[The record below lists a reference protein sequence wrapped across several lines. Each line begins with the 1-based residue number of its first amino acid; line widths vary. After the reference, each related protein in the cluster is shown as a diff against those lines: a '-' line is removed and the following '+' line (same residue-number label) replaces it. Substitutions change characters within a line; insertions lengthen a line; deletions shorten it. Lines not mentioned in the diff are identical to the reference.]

1 MGKLVKGVT
10 NLFAGGKAVDTSQA
24 QFKPYALTTPGGSSY
39 FDTKTGT
46 GGIKLSPDL
55 QSMWDSYIE
64 GAQGALPSEQQN
76 LVANTV
82 SDYGMGLFGKAANL
96 DTQGITKDYLGKQM
110 ALLEPGRAQESS
122 RLNDLMFRGGT
133 LGQGVG
139 MGGGYVNPQQYALA
153 MAREQQNAG
162 LAMGA
167 EDRTRAMQN
176 EDLQRA
182 LGFYGMGQELKYQP
196 YQQSANI
203 LGYGTELQNLAM
215 PALQYGIQ
223 AGQASATAGA
233 NVAGLQQKAR
243 DSNMSFWGNL
253 IGAGVGKLG

>member
-1 MGKLVKGVT
+1 MGKIVKGVT
-10 NLFAGGKAVDTSQA
+10 NLFGGQKVDTSQA
-24 QFKPYALTTPGGSSY
+24 AFKPYAITTPGGSSY
-39 FDTKTGT
+39 FDTATGT

-55 QSMWDSYIE
+55 QSMWDSYIQ
-64 GAQGALPSEQQN
+64 GAQGALPSEQQMQ
-76 LVANTV
+76 AAGTV
-82 SDYGMGLFGKAANL
+82 SDYGMGLWDRAANL

-110 ALLEPGRAQESS
+110 ALLEPSRAMESS
-122 RLNDLMFRGGT
+122 RLNDLQFSGGT

-139 MGGGYVNPQQYALA
+139 MGSGYVNPQQYALA
-153 MAREQQNAG
+153 MAREQENSR
-162 LAMGA
+162 LALGA

-182 LGFYGMGQELKYQP
+182 LGFYGMGQELRYQP

-223 AGQASATAGA
+223 SGQASAAAGA
-233 NVAGLQQKAR
+233 NIAGLQQKVR
-243 DSNMSFWGNL
+243 DSNMSFWGGL
-253 IGAGVGKLG
+253 LSGGANKLG

>member
-1 MGKLVKGVT
+1 MGKIVKGIT
-10 NLFAGGKAVDTSQA
+10 NIFGGKPVDTSQA

-39 FDTKTGT
+39 FDTAKGT

-55 QSMWDSYIE
+55 QSMWDSYISAAGE
-64 GAQGALPSEQQN
+64 AMPSEQQKQ
-76 LVANTV
+76 AASTV
-82 SDYGMGLFGKAANL
+82 SDYGMGMWDRAANL

-122 RLNDLMFRGGT
+122 RLNDLMFSGGT

-162 LAMGA
+162 LATAA
-167 EDRTRAMQN
+167 EDRTRTMQN

-196 YQQSANI
+196 YTQSANI

-233 NVAGLQQKAR
+233 NVAQLQQKAR
-243 DSNMSFWGNL
+243 DSNMNFWGGL
-253 IGAGVGKLG
+253 ISGGMNKWG

>member
-1 MGKLVKGVT
+1 MGKIVKGVT
-10 NLFAGGKAVDTSQA
+10 NIFGGKSVDTSQA

-55 QSMWDSYIE
+55 QNMWDQYMQ
-64 GAQGALPSEQQN
+64 GAEGALPTDQQN
-76 LVANTV
+76 LAADTV
-82 SDYGMGLFGKAANL
+82 SNYGMGLWDQAANL
-96 DTQGITKDYLGKQM
+96 DTQGITKDYLDKRM

-122 RLNDLMFRGGT
+122 RLNDLMFSGGT

-153 MAREQQNAG
+153 MAREQENNKVA
-162 LAMGA
+162 LES
-167 EDRTRAMQN
+167 EDRARTMQN

-182 LGFYGMGQELKYQP
+182 MGYYGLGQELKYQP
-196 YQQSANI
+196 FKQSADI

-223 AGQASATAGA
+223 SGQASATAGA

-243 DSNMSFWGNL
+243 DSNMSFWGGLLSGGMNKW
-253 IGAGVGKLG
+253 GK

>member
-1 MGKLVKGVT
+1 MGKIVKGIT
-10 NLFAGGKAVDTSQA
+10 NIFGGKSVDTSQA
-24 QFKPYALTTPGGSSY
+24 AFKPYALTTPGGSSY

-55 QSMWDSYIE
+55 QSMWDSYIG
-64 GAQGALPSEQQN
+64 GAQGALPAEEQMQ
-76 LVANTV
+76 AAGTV
-82 SDYGMGLFGKAANL
+82 SDYGMGLWDRAANL

-122 RLNDLMFRGGT
+122 RLNDLMFSGGT

-162 LAMGA
+162 LATAA
-167 EDRTRAMQN
+167 EDRTRTMQN

-196 YQQSANI
+196 YKQSADI

-223 AGQASATAGA
+223 SGQASASAGA
-233 NVAGLQQKAR
+233 NIAQLQQKAR
-243 DSNMSFWGNL
+243 DSNMSFWGGLLSGGMNKW
-253 IGAGVGKLG
+253 G

>member
-10 NLFAGGKAVDTSQA
+10 NIFSGGQKVDTSQA

-46 GGIKLSPDL
+46 GGINLSPEL
-55 QSMWDSYIE
+55 QNMWDSYIQ
-64 GAQGALPSEQQN
+64 GAQGALPSDQQIQN
-76 LVANTV
+76 AGVV

-122 RLNDLMFRGGT
+122 RLNDLMFSGGT

-153 MAREQQNAG
+153 MAREQENSR

-167 EDRTRAMQN
+167 EDRARAMQN
-176 EDLQRA
+176 DDLQRA
-182 LGFYGMGQELKYQP
+182 LGFYGLGQELRYQP
-196 YQQSANI
+196 YKQSADI

-223 AGQASATAGA
+223 SGQASASAGA
-233 NVAGLQQKAR
+233 NIAQLQQKAR
-243 DSNMSFWGNL
+243 DSNMSFWGGLLSGGINK
-253 IGAGVGKLG
+253 IG